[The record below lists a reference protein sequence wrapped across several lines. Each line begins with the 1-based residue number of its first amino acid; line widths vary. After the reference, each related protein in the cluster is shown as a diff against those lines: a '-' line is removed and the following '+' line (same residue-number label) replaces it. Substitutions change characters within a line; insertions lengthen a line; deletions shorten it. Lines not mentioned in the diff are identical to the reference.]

1 MTDTLFTIHRITGY
15 LVFLVVVVAAFAA
28 FNRARNA
35 QAFEAT
41 VFSVTAVLVDLQVVL
56 GLALYGSGQY
66 WQVDAPLV
74 QYVHP
79 VVMLVALAAAHIG
92 LGRARREQMAADAHR
107 LVGRWFVI
115 ATVLLAAGIGVASAA

>member
-1 MTDTLFTIHRITGY
+1 MTDTLFTIHRISGY
-15 LVFLVVVVAAFAA
+15 VVFVVVVIAAFAA

-35 QAFEAT
+35 QAFEAA
-41 VFSVTAVLVDLQVVL
+41 VFSVTAVLLDIQVLL
-56 GLALYGSGQY
+56 GIALYGSGQY
-66 WQVDAPLV
+66 WEGDAPLI

-79 VVMLVALAAAHIG
+79 IVMLVALVAAHVG

-115 ATVLLAAGIGVASAA
+115 ATVLVAAGIGLASAA